1 MTDLID
7 CAATE
12 TEAYIAECI
21 RRQRKPVE
29 IPDEDESGRYCL
41 GCTSKIDPRRIEKTP
56 EAVRCVP
63 CETVI
68 ENMGKEKKGEHGR

>member
-12 TEAYIAECI
+12 TDAYIADCI
-21 RRQRKPVE
+21 HRQRKPVE

-41 GCTSKIDPRRIEKTP
+41 GCGITIDPRRIEKAP

-63 CETVI
+63 CESII
-68 ENMGKEKKGEHGR
+68 EKMGNKEKGKHGR